1 MPEMFA
7 EALAHHKAG
16 RLAEAERLY
25 RLILADESRHSDSL
39 HLLGMVAHQTGRH
52 EVAIDLIGQAISIV
66 GTAPSYHY
74 NLGVVLAELERYEEA
89 VAAYDAALRFKPDFA
104 EALSNQGIAL
114 YKLGRFGDAVAA
126 YGAALGLKPD
136 FARAHYNLGNAL
148 SGLKRP
154 EEAVESYRAA
164 LRLEP
169 DYPKAHG
176 NLGNALK
183 DLKRLDDAVS
193 AYRAAL
199 CLKPDFDE
207 AAYNLGI
214 ALYDLGRHD
223 DSLAA
228 YGAARRLRPDSL
240 PYAADSCLMLPIISA
255 SIEDIALWRARYA
268 DGIAALAAGSFSGDP
283 DVLNQHSFYLAYHDR
298 DNRSLMEALSRMF
311 RRHVPLLTMTA
322 PHIAG
327 WRPPTGRRIKVGFVS
342 EHLVTHTVGN
352 LNQGFIRHLDR
363 QRFEVVLIH
372 THEAKRDT
380 FSRRLD
386 AAADTSVTL
395 PAGLAA
401 QQQAIAAEELDVLFF
416 PDIGMAQTTYFLAH
430 ARLAPVQ
437 AMTWG
442 HPETSGLETM
452 DYFLAPGS
460 FVTEDAQ
467 AHFSE
472 TLVRLARSNCY
483 FEPPE
488 MPARLPD
495 RVKLGLPETGTLYG
509 CPQSLFKFH
518 PEFDSVLAA
527 IAEGDPTGRIVLLEG
542 KYPNWQERLRARW
555 ARTFPILLERTL
567 FLPKQSRQDFM
578 ALQGRMDVL
587 LDPIHFGGGN
597 TFYEAM
603 VYGVPMV
610 TWPGWHLR
618 SHIAAGLYE
627 QMGVEDAPIVSR
639 LEDYAPLAL
648 ALGRDPDRCRRLR
661 EASIEAA
668 KHDLLLDMSAVREFE
683 DFLEAAVI
691 GSDAVLLSR
700 KR

>member
-1 MPEMFA
+1 MPEMFV

-25 RLILADESRHSDSL
+25 RLILAADSRHSDSL
-39 HLLGMVAHQTGRH
+39 HMLGMIAHQRGRN
-52 EVAIDLIGQAISIV
+52 EDAIDLIDQAIAIV

-74 NLGVVLAELERYEEA
+74 NFGVVLAELGRFDDA
-89 VAAYDAALRFKPDFA
+89 VAAYDAALRFKSDFA
-104 EALSNQGIAL
+104 EAHSNQGIAL
-114 YKLGRFGDAVAA
+114 YKLGRLDDAVAA
-126 YGAALGLKPD
+126 YGEALGLKPD
-136 FARAHYNLGNAL
+136 FARAHFNLGNAL
-148 SGLKRP
+148 CGLKRL
-154 EEAVESYRAA
+154 EEALDSYRAA
-164 LRLEP
+164 LRFEP

-183 DLKRLDDAVS
+183 DLKRLDDAVI

-240 PYAADSCLMLPIISA
+240 SYAADSCLMLPIIPESL
-255 SIEDIALWRARYA
+255 EDIAAWRERYA
-268 DGIAALAAGSFSGDP
+268 EGIAALVAGDFAEEP
-283 DVLNQHSFYLAYHDR
+283 DALNQHSFYLAYHDR
-298 DNRSLMEALSRMF
+298 DNRSSMEALGRMF
-311 RRHVPLLTMTA
+311 RQQVPQLTMTA
-322 PHIAG
+322 PHVAG
-327 WRPPTGRRIKVGFVS
+327 WRPPADRRIKVGFVS
-342 EHLVTHTVGN
+342 EHLVTHTIGN

-363 QRFEVVLIH
+363 QRFEVVLLH
-372 THEAKRDT
+372 TQGAKRDA

-386 AAADTSVTL
+386 AAADKSVTL
-395 PAGLAA
+395 PADLAG
-401 QQQAIAAEELDVLFF
+401 QQQAIAAEELDLLFF

-442 HPETSGLETM
+442 HPETSGLDTM
-452 DYFLAPGS
+452 DYFLAPES
-460 FVTEDAQ
+460 FVTEDSE

-472 TLVRLARSNCY
+472 KLVRLTRANCY

-488 MPARLPD
+488 MPDRLPD
-495 RVKLGLPETGTLYG
+495 RAELGLPETGTLYG

-518 PEFDSVLAA
+518 PEFDSVLAE
-527 IAEGDPTGRIVLLEG
+527 IAKDDPTGRIVLLEG
-542 KYPNWQERLRARW
+542 RYPNWEERLRTRW
-555 ARTFPILLERTL
+555 ARTFPILAERSL
-567 FLPKQSRQDFM
+567 FLPKQSRRNFM

-603 VYGVPMV
+603 VYGTPMV

-618 SHIAAGLYE
+618 SRIAGGLYR
-627 QMGVEDAPIVSR
+627 QMGIEDAPIVSR

-648 ALGRDPDRCRRLR
+648 ALGRDPGRCRRLR

-668 KHDLLLDMSAVREFE
+668 KRELLLDMRAVREFE
-683 DFLEAAVI
+683 DFLEAAII
-691 GSDAVLLSR
+691 GSDAALLSR
-700 KR
+700 RR